1 MRIRTK
7 WVVISLV
14 FVLIAAIAF
23 AARLWLPDLIDS
35 EGTNRDSI
43 QTITSVVTAGAAL
56 AALAVPLLAVLLTY
70 WLNRPSVPEPET
82 PAALRQLPAPRTDF
96 VGRKDEIKKLRRSI
110 KKGKVAGVVIQ
121 GMGGVGKSE
130 LALVLAQDQSK
141 RYRDAHIF
149 LDLKGFSD
157 ETALTAAQ
165 AMAHVVRSFHPRA
178 NLPEDESALGGR
190 YRSVLDGKKALLVMD
205 NVVDKGH
212 LEPLIPPSGSLI
224 LATSRKR
231 FELDGLFALDL
242 DAMEPGDARKLLL
255 AIAPRIGDEADEIA
269 RLCEY
274 LPLALRFVGNALAE
288 RPDLSPSSYVERGW
302 PG

>member
-1 MRIRTK
+1 MG
-7 WVVISLV
+7 VISLV

-70 WLNRPSVPEPET
+70 WLNSPSVPEPET
-82 PAALRQLPAPRTDF
+82 PAALRQFPAPRTDF

-157 ETALTAAQ
+157 EC
-165 AMAHVVRSFHPRA
+165 RW
-178 NLPEDESALGGR
+178 SAKMGR
-190 YRSVLDGKKALLVMD
+190 
-205 NVVDKGH
+205 
-212 LEPLIPPSGSLI
+212 I
-224 LATSRKR
+224 
-231 FELDGLFALDL
+231 
-242 DAMEPGDARKLLL
+242 
-255 AIAPRIGDEADEIA
+255 
-269 RLCEY
+269 
-274 LPLALRFVGNALAE
+274 
-288 RPDLSPSSYVERGW
+288 
-302 PG
+302 